1 MRNVTDFAYCLPE
14 FNEILNPEPQIPQA
28 HNVTDF
34 AYGQPEFNEMLD
46 TANVKKAASL
56 HQKHNQRHQGGGLV
70 PGVRSQV
77 PEAESHEEEE
87 LTGDPP
93 HRADSLS

>member
-1 MRNVTDFAYCLPE
+1 M
-14 FNEILNPEPQIPQA
+14 QA

-46 TANVKKAASL
+46 TANVKKAESL
-56 HQKHNQRHQGGGLV
+56 HRKHSQRQHGGSLV

-77 PEAESHEEEE
+77 PEAEGHEDEE
-87 LTGDPP
+87 LTGEPLRREIP
-93 HRADSLS
+93 CMKSQEKEREGGRERQGGRER